1 MHKNLARWL
10 PKNCR
15 ENLWRCSWITS
26 LHLKRHFFKCIYA
39 LQAILNDTRVKA
51 AREAGRGGRLRDEKE
66 TAAAGSLTPAADG
79 RQEASP
85 SSSSNGSGSG
95 QAQAAEGSDARRWIE
110 NWREQGIST
119 E

>member
-1 MHKNLARWL
+1 M
-10 PKNCR
+10 
-15 ENLWRCSWITS
+15 
-26 LHLKRHFFKCIYA
+26 
-39 LQAILNDTRVKA
+39 NDTRVKA

-85 SSSSNGSGSG
+85 AGSSHGSVSR
-95 QAQAAEGSDARRWIE
+95 QAQAAEGSGARGWIE
-110 NWREQGIST
+110 NWREKQGASA